1 MPASRPLVIAIDGPA
16 GSGKS
21 TVAKL
26 LARRLGLRYLDTGAM
41 YRAVALAA
49 SRAGLGPEDGDAVS
63 ALVARTPISFG
74 DGDPQ
79 RVFLGDEDV
88 TEAIRTPEIG
98 DLASAL
104 SVHSEVRRLLVE
116 RQKEMV
122 AAGGVTLEGR
132 DVTTVVAPEADVR
145 VFLTASLDVRADRRW
160 RELLGRGVQTSL
172 EEVRRQIA
180 ERDHRDSTRADSP
193 LVIAPGV
200 TVVETDGI
208 GPEEVADR
216 IVALVPRSSEAPS
229 TGPTPKT

>member
-1 MPASRPLVIAIDGPA
+1 MSDARSLVIAIDGPA

-21 TVAKL
+21 TVAKI

-49 SRAGLGPEDGDAVS
+49 RRAGLGPEDGQQAADLIAGV
-63 ALVARTPISFG
+63 PIAFA

-79 RVFLGDEDV
+79 RVLLGDEDV

-104 SVHSEVRRLLVE
+104 STHSAVRRMLVE
-116 RQKEMV
+116 RQKQLV

-132 DVTTVVAPEADVR
+132 DVTTVVAPDADLR
-145 VFLTASLDVRADRRW
+145 IFLTASLEVRADRRW
-160 RELLGRGVQTSL
+160 RELIQRGIETTL
-172 EEVRRQIA
+172 DEVRRQIA
-180 ERDHRDSTRADSP
+180 ERDHRDTTRSDSP
-193 LVIAPGV
+193 LHVADGV

-208 GPEEVADR
+208 GPDEVADR
-216 IVALVPRSSEAPS
+216 IIALL
-229 TGPTPKT
+229 